1 MDLRKLL
8 RGKKKK
14 KASPVTEVDKPDPPA
29 AAVPQPNPPVTA
41 ARKSNQPIELGTI
54 DYCNLTA
61 DGKHGDF
68 DAALQAAAET
78 GKPIFANFVE
88 WSG

>member
-8 RGKKKK
+8 RGKKKL
-14 KASPVTEVDKPDPPA
+14 SPVAAVQKPDPPVA
-29 AAVPQPNPPVTA
+29 AGSPNSNPPVATV
-41 ARKSNQPIELGTI
+41 RKSNQPIELGTI

>member
-1 MDLRKLL
+1 MDFRNLF
-8 RGKKKK
+8 RGKKKRT
-14 KASPVTEVDKPDPPA
+14 PIPDPDPVPASASVPVPAPA
-29 AAVPQPNPPVTA
+29 AV
-41 ARKSNQPIELGTI
+41 RKSGQPIELGTI

-68 DAALQAAAET
+68 DAALRAATET
-78 GKPIFANFVE
+78 GQPIFANFVE